1 MRHLILRLA
10 AVLWLI
16 AGPAA
21 AADKPLVIL
30 VSMDGFRADYLDRG
44 ITPNLSRLAA
54 AGARGAV
61 RPSFPSKTYP
71 NHYTLVTGLRPDR
84 HGLVDN
90 VMIDPLIPGVTFGLG
105 DRSTVKDPRWW
116 DDATPLWVT
125 AERQGVRSASVF
137 WPGSETAIQ
146 GAQPTYWLT
155 FDQTMSAEARVDQVL
170 AWLDLPAD
178 RRPGFISLYFDETD
192 TAGHHDGPDS
202 AALNAAVAHTD
213 AALGRLVAGLKAR
226 GLAADLVITADHGMA
241 AVSPRRAIYVEDL
254 LPAEAGRRLAMGAFM
269 TVVPAPGRAAE
280 VEQALLGPHE
290 HMTCWRKGEIPARF
304 HFGTHRR
311 IPPIFCLAQ
320 TGWEITTRAAV
331 AKTPIEGGA
340 HGYDPQEPE
349 MAAVFVAQGPH
360 IRRGV
365 RLPTVD
371 NVDVYPFVARL
382 LGVRPEASDGRL
394 SGLRRALD
402 R

>member
-1 MRHLILRLA
+1 MRLIHFILA
-10 AVLWLI
+10 LCLLLI
-16 AGPAA
+16 ATPSL
-21 AADKPLVIL
+21 AADKSLVIL
-30 VSMDGFRADYLDRG
+30 ISMDGFRADYLDRG

-71 NHYTLVTGLRPDR
+71 NHLTLVTGLRPNR

-90 VMIDPLIPGVTFGLG
+90 VMIDPLIPGVTFTLG
-105 DRSTVKDPRWW
+105 DRAAVKDPRWW
-116 DDATPLWVT
+116 NDATPLWVT
-125 AERQGVRSASVF
+125 AERQGVVSASVY
-137 WPGSETAIQ
+137 WPGSETVIQ

-155 FDQTMSAEARVDQVL
+155 YDQSVTAEARVDQVL

-178 RRPGFISLYFDETD
+178 KRPGFISLYFDETD

-202 AALNAAVAHTD
+202 AGLNAAVARTD
-213 AALGRLVAGLKAR
+213 AAIGRLTHGLAAR

-241 AVSPRRAIYVEDL
+241 AVSAERAIYIEDI
-254 LPAEAGRRLAMGAFM
+254 LPDAAARRVAMGAFM
-269 TVVPAPGRAAE
+269 TVSPAPGREAE
-280 VEQALLGPHE
+280 VARALLTAHE
-290 HMTCWRKGEIPARF
+290 NMTCWRKGDIPARY

-311 IPPIFCLAQ
+311 IPPIFCLPR
-320 TGWEITTRAAV
+320 TGWVITTRVAV
-331 AKTPIEGGA
+331 AKAPIKGGA
-340 HGYDPQEPE
+340 HGFDPYAPE

-365 RLPTVD
+365 KLRPVD
-371 NVDVYPFVARL
+371 NVDVYPLVARL
-382 LGVRPEASDGRL
+382 LGVTPEKNDGKL
-394 SGLRRALD
+394 SGLKRALD

>member
-1 MRHLILRLA
+1 MRTLLLRLI
-10 AVLWLI
+10 AVLWLV
-16 AGPAA
+16 ALPAA
-21 AADKPLVIL
+21 AADRPLVIL

-44 ITPNLSRLAA
+44 ITPTLSRLAA
-54 AGARGAV
+54 EGARGAV

-90 VMIDPLIPGVTFGLG
+90 VMIDPLIPGVTFSLG

-116 DDATPLWVT
+116 NDATPLWVT

-178 RRPGFISLYFDETD
+178 RRPAFISLYFDETD

-202 AALNAAVAHTD
+202 AALDAAVAHTD

-226 GLAADLVITADHGMA
+226 GLAANLVVTADHGMA
-241 AVSPRRAIYVEDL
+241 AVSPDRVIYIEDI

-269 TVVPAPGRAAE
+269 TVVPAPGRAAQ
-280 VEQALLGPHE
+280 VEKALLRPHA

-311 IPPIFCLAQ
+311 IPPIFCLPQ

-340 HGYDPQEPE
+340 HGYDPYAPE
-349 MAAVFVAQGPH
+349 MAAV
-360 IRRGV
+360 
-365 RLPTVD
+365 L
-371 NVDVYPFVARL
+371 
-382 LGVRPEASDGRL
+382 
-394 SGLRRALD
+394 
-402 R
+402 